1 MGGYM
6 PEGGGGR
13 AARAGRYPPL
23 ASLVVSTIAAFSAVI
38 VIAVLHSVC
47 PAVHSCILLFDS
59 RSVNQSLL
67 IGSSS
72 KVFNRL
78 ITTNNANFHIDFFC
92 VSGRRW

>member
-1 MGGYM
+1 MGGYV
-6 PEGGGGR
+6 PEGGGGGR

-47 PAVHSCILLFDS
+47 SAVHPSIYRDS
-59 RSVNQSLL
+59 RYLR

-72 KVFNRL
+72 KVFARL
-78 ITTNNANFHIDFFC
+78 ITTNITKFASISFVSAN
-92 VSGRRW
+92 